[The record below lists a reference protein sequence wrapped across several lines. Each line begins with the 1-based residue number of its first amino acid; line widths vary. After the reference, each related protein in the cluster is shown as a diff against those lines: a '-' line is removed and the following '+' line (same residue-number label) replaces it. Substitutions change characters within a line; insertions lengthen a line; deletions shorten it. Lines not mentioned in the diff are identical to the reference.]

1 MAMHQRADARPAGG
15 ERPVAAVFDFD
26 GTLTTRDSLFP
37 FLRFY
42 SGWPT
47 FAVKV
52 VRLSPL
58 LLGYAMRLIR
68 NDTAKEM
75 TLIAFLRGAPM
86 SDVESAGAEFS
97 AKALPRLLR
106 GAALRRLEW
115 HRSQGHRCILLSA
128 SLELYLRPLAKA
140 VGFDDVSGSILE
152 VAPEGVVTGRLVGG
166 NCRGQEKVRRLTQLL
181 GQPGHFILYSYGDS
195 SGDRPLLAISDYP
208 FYRRFS

>member
-1 MAMHQRADARPAGG
+1 MTLQLSSSVANRPI
-15 ERPVAAVFDFD
+15 AAVFDFD
-26 GTLTTRDSLFP
+26 GTLTTRDSLFS

-47 FAVKV
+47 FALKV

-75 TLIAFLRGAPM
+75 TLTAFLRGAPM
-86 SDVESAGAEFS
+86 SDVKIAGAEFS

-106 GAALRRLEW
+106 QAALRRLEW
-115 HRSQGHRCILLSA
+115 HRNQGHRCILLSA
-128 SLELYLRPLAKA
+128 SLELYLRSWAKT
-140 VGFDDVSGSILE
+140 VGFDDVIGSILE
-152 VAPEGVVTGRLVGG
+152 VSSEGIVTGRLVGG
-166 NCRGQEKVRRLTQLL
+166 NCRGEEKVRRLAHLL
-181 GQPGHFILYSYGDS
+181 GQPGHFVLYSYGDS
-195 SGDRPLLAISDYP
+195 SGDRPLLAISDHP